1 MLESTVNQQRAE
13 QRSALA
19 SEAGSLPSP
28 RRAWLRRAR
37 RSRSTIIGSLGFAV
51 IVIASLL
58 GPFLIPYDPLEI
70 APIDSLQPP
79 TWNHFFGTDTLGR
92 DIFSRVLSGGRISLR
107 LGIVA
112 VAVAATVGIVAGI
125 VAGYYGKV
133 VDSVLMRIVD
143 ALLAFPS
150 ILLSLAIVAVL
161 GPSLNNLMIAVGI
174 ASVPGYARL
183 VRGGTLSLK
192 ESAFVDAARVSGCT
206 NPMIMLRHILPNLIA
221 PVIVLATLGLAAAI
235 FAASSLSYLG
245 VGAQPPT
252 PEWGSMVS
260 TGRSELGT
268 AWWMSTF
275 PGLAIVLSVLSIN
288 MLGDG
293 IRDVIDPRLN
303 ERGN

>member
-1 MLESTVNQQRAE
+1 MRQSAELTNAADAAPNQ
-13 QRSALA
+13 
-19 SEAGSLPSP
+19 
-28 RRAWLRRAR
+28 RRRWLLRAR
-37 RSRSTIIGSLGFAV
+37 RSRPAILGACGFAL
-51 IVIASLL
+51 IVLASLL
-58 GPFLIPYDPLEI
+58 GPLLVPYGPIDI
-70 APIDSLQPP
+70 APVDSLQPP
-79 TWNHFFGTDTLGR
+79 NRNHFFGTDTLGR

-107 LGIVA
+107 LGLFA
-112 VAVAATVGIVAGI
+112 VAVASTIGITIGLI
-125 VAGYYGKV
+125 AGYYGNV
-133 VDSVLMRIVD
+133 VDSILMRIVD

-161 GPSLNNLMIAVGI
+161 GSSLDNVMIAVGI
-174 ASVPGYARL
+174 ASVPSYARL

-192 ESAFVDAARVSGCT
+192 ESAFVDAARVSGS
-206 NPMIMLRHILPNLIA
+206 NNLLILVRHILPNLIA
-221 PVIVLATLGLAAAI
+221 PVIVLATLGLAGAI

-293 IRDVIDPRLN
+293 IRDVIDPRLS
-303 ERGN
+303 ER

>member
-1 MLESTVNQQRAE
+1 MLESTVNQRAAQRAE
-13 QRSALA
+13 LA
-19 SEAGSLPSP
+19 KEAHAVPSP
-28 RRAWLRRAR
+28 RRSWLRRAR
-37 RSRSTIIGSLGFAV
+37 RSRSAILGAV
-51 IVIASLL
+51 GFTLIVLAALVGPLL
-58 GPFLIPYDPLEI
+58 VPYGPIEI
-70 APIDSLQPP
+70 APVDSLQPP
-79 TWNHFFGTDTLGR
+79 NWNHLFGTDTLGR
-92 DIFSRVLSGGRISLR
+92 DVFSRVLSGGRISLR
-107 LGIVA
+107 LGVLA
-112 VAVAATVGIVAGI
+112 VAVAASVGITIGL
-125 VAGYYGKV
+125 VAGYYGRA
-133 VDSVLMRIVD
+133 VDSILMRIVD
-143 ALLAFPS
+143 ALLAFPN

-161 GPSLNNLMIAVGI
+161 GASLDNVMIAVGI

-192 ESAFVDAARVSGCT
+192 ESAFVEAARVSGCT
-206 NPMIMLRHILPNLIA
+206 NPVIIVRHILPNLIA

-275 PGLAIVLSVLSIN
+275 PGLAIVFSVLSIN

-293 IRDVIDPRLN
+293 IRDVIDPRLS
-303 ERGN
+303 ERGS

>member
-1 MLESTVNQQRAE
+1 MLDSTVNQRTARRAE
-13 QRSALA
+13 LVKEA
-19 SEAGSLPSP
+19 SIAPNR

-37 RSRSTIIGSLGFAV
+37 RSRSTILGALGFTV
-51 IVIASLL
+51 IIVAALVGPLL
-58 GPFLIPYDPLEI
+58 VPYGPIDI
-70 APIDSLQPP
+70 APVDSLQPP
-79 TWNHFFGTDTLGR
+79 NGSHLFGTDTLGR

-107 LGIVA
+107 LGVLA
-112 VAVAATVGIVAGI
+112 VAVAATVGITIGL
-125 VAGYYGKV
+125 VAGYYGRA
-133 VDSVLMRIVD
+133 VDSILMRIVD

-150 ILLSLAIVAVL
+150 ILLSLAIVAIL
-161 GPSLNNLMIAVGI
+161 GASLDNVMIAVGI

-192 ESAFVDAARVSGCT
+192 ESAFVEAARVSGCT
-206 NPMIMLRHILPNLIA
+206 NPVIIVRHILPNLIA

-275 PGLAIVLSVLSIN
+275 PGLAIVFSVLSIN

-293 IRDVIDPRLN
+293 IRDVIDPRLS
-303 ERGN
+303 ERGS

>member
-1 MLESTVNQQRAE
+1 MLESTVNQRTAQRAGLAAVSAAPS
-13 QRSALA
+13 QRRSW
-19 SEAGSLPSP
+19 P
-28 RRAWLRRAR
+28 RRAR
-37 RSRSTIIGSLGFAV
+37 RSRSTILGATGFTV
-51 IVIASLL
+51 IVVASLI
-58 GPFLIPYDPLEI
+58 GPLVVPYGPIDI

-79 TWNHFFGTDTLGR
+79 TSSHLFGTDTLGR
-92 DIFSRVLSGGRISLR
+92 DIFSRVLTGGRISLR
-107 LGIVA
+107 LGVLA
-112 VAVAATVGIVAGI
+112 VAVAATIGIFIGL
-125 VAGYYGKV
+125 VAGYYGRA
-133 VDSVLMRIVD
+133 VDSILMRIVD

-161 GPSLNNLMIAVGI
+161 GTSLDNVMIAVGI
-174 ASVPGYARL
+174 ASVPSYARL
-183 VRGGTLSLK
+183 VRGGTLALK

-206 NPMIMLRHILPNLIA
+206 NAAVIVRHILPNLIA
-221 PVIVLATLGLAAAI
+221 PVIVLATLGLAGAI

-293 IRDVIDPRLN
+293 IRDVIDPRLS
-303 ERGN
+303 ERGS